1 MSPLG
6 QGDLAAAFEELKARL
21 ADEGLF
27 DAEFK
32 KPIPQF
38 PRKIGI
44 VTSADAAALRDI
56 INVLRRRYP
65 LVSVLIAPT
74 LVQGADAPP
83 QIVRALRW
91 LDGRNDLDTI
101 IIARGGGS
109 MEDLW
114 AFNDETGSPAP
125 SLPPGIPSSAA
136 WGMRLISPSPILWP
150 IYAPRPLRQ
159 RPSWPYPTR
168 PSWTLTWPAY
178 GRPWPSRCAPSWLS
192 TGRPSKPPPAACAT
206 SAPRADSTTT
216 ASDWIS

>member
-1 MSPLG
+1 LITACKTWRSAAKSPTLPAPAPGHLYFTLKDDKAQLKCVMWRSAAERIRFQPQDGDAVVVNGRISVYEASGVYQLYAEQMSPLG
-6 QGDLAAAFEELKARL
+6 QGDLAAAFEALKAKL
-21 ADEGLF
+21 SDEGLF

-91 LDGRNDLDTI
+91 LDGRTDIDTI
-101 IIARGGGS
+101 IVARGGGS

-114 AFNDETGSPAP
+114 AFNDEGWPGL
-125 SLPPGIPSSAA
+125 SLPRSIPSSAA
-136 WGMRLISPSPILWP
+136 WG
-150 IYAPRPLRQ
+150 
-159 RPSWPYPTR
+159 TR
-168 PSWTLTWPAY
+168 
-178 GRPWPSRCAPSWLS
+178 
-192 TGRPSKPPPAACAT
+192 
-206 SAPRADSTTT
+206 
-216 ASDWIS
+216 